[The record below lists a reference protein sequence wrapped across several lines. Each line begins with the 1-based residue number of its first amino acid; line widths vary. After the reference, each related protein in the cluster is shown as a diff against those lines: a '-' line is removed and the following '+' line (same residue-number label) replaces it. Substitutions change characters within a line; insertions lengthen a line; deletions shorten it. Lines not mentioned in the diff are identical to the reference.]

1 MNDKIWRAAGYI
13 IVAVLAYITSILLPA
28 ILQSMLFF
36 VSDGMGLSYNFLSDN
51 PNMVYVFVALAEI
64 VIFGTVFLL
73 ITRRDKK
80 DRPPL
85 MRAEKIG
92 IITTAAFGIS
102 GISLIWLIAVEKV
115 SSMIPALQKI
125 SESFNKNMD
134 SINKGSYVWLIVA
147 ACVVGPV
154 LEELIFRGVIFNL
167 LKKTFRSPLPAILIS
182 GIAFGVWHGNL
193 VQSVYAI
200 ITGIVLALVYEK
212 TNDIKY
218 PILIHVLNNALSALP
233 SGTQNTSIP
242 FIIDIIC
249 ILMIIPA
256 FIIIRHALFRK
267 RAAESGI

>member
-85 MRAEKIG
+85 MRVEKIG

-167 LKKTFRSPLPAILIS
+167 LKKTFRSSLPAILIS
-182 GIAFGVWHGNL
+182 GIAFGIWHGNL

-233 SGTQNTSIP
+233 SGTRNTSIP